1 MKKIFINDLETEKR
15 NALIKKNK
23 KLLYL
28 LCDDFKEMMMYQ
40 QEDASYN
47 IMGKDWHKYVEGHD
61 HYDSFFLTLT
71 DWRAFYNNIDVDYL
85 DDENRNIFYNLKE
98 KISQLDALDC
108 FDDNYYILEKEIE
121 ENCKILLK
129 DVEDFL
135 HSYEEIPEDDDII
148 QYADEM
154 EQLNEYYIE
163 EHEDGF
169 CDGVIRRDVSYT
181 ETFI

>member
-15 NALIKKNK
+15 DELIKKNK

-47 IMGKDWHKYVEGHD
+47 TLGKDWHKYIEYHD
-61 HYDSFFLTLT
+61 HYNSFFLTLT
-71 DWRAFYNNIDVDYL
+71 DWRAFIDNIDCDYL
-85 DDENRNIFYNLKE
+85 
-98 KISQLDALDC
+98 STDALKLYNEIIKNDIELLDKC
-108 FDDNYYILEKEIE
+108 EDDDARDEIE
-121 ENCKILLK
+121 ETIEQKARIILK
-129 DVEDFL
+129 DIEELL
-135 HSYEEIPEDDDII
+135 HSYEDYPDEDEAI

-154 EQLNEYYIE
+154 EQLNEYYVE

-169 CDGVIRRDVSYT
+169 CDGVIRRDISYT

>member
-15 NALIKKNK
+15 NELIKKNK

-28 LCDDFKEMMMYQ
+28 LYDDFKDMLYFQ
-40 QEDASYN
+40 QEEASYLS
-47 IMGKDWHKYVEGHD
+47 MGKNWHNYVEYHE
-61 HYDSFFLTLT
+61 HYTSFFLTIKN
-71 DWRAFYNNIDVDYL
+71 WRDFIDNVDGDYL
-85 DDENRNIFYNLKE
+85 
-98 KISQLDALDC
+98 STDALKLYNEIIKNDIILLDKC
-108 FDDNYYILEKEIE
+108 EDDDKRDEIE
-121 ENCKILLK
+121 ETIEQKAKIILK
-129 DVEDFL
+129 DIEDYLKTFDEL
-135 HSYEEIPEDDDII
+135 PDDDDII

>member
-1 MKKIFINDLETEKR
+1 MKKIFINELDTEKR
-15 NALIKKNK
+15 NELIKKNE

-28 LCDDFKEMMMYQ
+28 LCDDFREMMMYQ

-47 IMGKDWHKYVEGHD
+47 TLGKDWHKYIEYHD
-61 HYDSFFLTLT
+61 HYDSFFLTLK

-108 FDDNYYILEKEIE
+108 FDDNYCILEEEIE

-129 DVEDFL
+129 DIEDFL
-135 HSYEEIPEDDDII
+135 HSYEEIPEDDEII
-148 QYADEM
+148 RYADEM
-154 EQLNEYYIE
+154 EQLDDYYIE
-163 EHEDGF
+163 IREDGTS
-169 CDGVIRRDVSYT
+169 DNVIRRDVSYT